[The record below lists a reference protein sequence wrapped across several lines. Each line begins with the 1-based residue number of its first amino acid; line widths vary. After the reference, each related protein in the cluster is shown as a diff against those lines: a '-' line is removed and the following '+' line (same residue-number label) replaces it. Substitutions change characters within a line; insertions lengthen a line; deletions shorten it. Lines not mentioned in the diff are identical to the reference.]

1 MHLLSPMRLALPQ
14 VSFARVAPLA
24 LFAWCAVLFVYGVA
38 AGPLYRTEALRAII
52 GRECLNGHWLYP
64 VLYGEPFLTKP
75 PGHYAAVGLCSLP
88 FGEVSAATA
97 RLPSVFAAMC
107 AVFLVYGLFRRAVGE
122 GAAFVAALLL
132 PCSVLWLDKVP
143 SAEIDMSLVGW
154 VTAALCAL
162 YRAVEAE
169 AEGAGALRW
178 WLLALACV
186 AGGTLTKWTA
196 PAFFYLTAGA
206 LLLWRGRFGLLFRR
220 NHLVA
225 VGAALAL
232 CALWATA
239 VVREVG
245 WDALADT
252 VRKEAAYRFAPK
264 ASKGYPW
271 GELAL
276 YPLAVLAAH
285 LPVAGFALVTFRRAF
300 WESLSARAKLLA
312 QLLHC
317 WTWPNLLFWTLVPNH
332 NVRYALPL
340 SAGLMGLGALGVLW
354 VWRAR
359 SSASLIRPTPP
370 APLPS
375 GRGEKEPSELGNAHV
390 STNAVS
396 PHPSG
401 RGAGGGHATPE
412 TYAVTRF
419 LLLFLACWL
428 VAKVV
433 FVEVVVPNRTAGRNA
448 EATAAE
454 LRAAVPDGAPL
465 YIFKLKDEGVTFYYA
480 RPVRKLNDV
489 RELPPGA
496 FAVLIRLERDA
507 PAFAHLVQ
515 VRELRDQ
522 QGDPI
527 WLSRAP

>member
-1 MHLLSPMRLALPQ
+1 MQLLSPPRLALPKL
-14 VSFARVAPLA
+14 SLARVAPLA
-24 LFAWCAVLFVYGVA
+24 LFAWCAVLFLYGVS

-88 FGEVSAATA
+88 FGEVTAATA

-107 AVFLVYGLFRRAVGE
+107 AAFLVYGLFRRTVGE
-122 GAAFVAALLL
+122 GAAFVATLLL

-154 VTAALCAL
+154 VTAAVCAL

-169 AEGAGALRW
+169 DEGRGAARW

-186 AGGTLTKWTA
+186 AGGALTKWTA

-232 CALWATA
+232 CALWAAA

-276 YPLAVLAAH
+276 YPLTVLAAH

-300 WESLSARAKLLA
+300 WESLAPRTRLLT

-317 WTWPNLLFWTLVPNH
+317 WTWPNLIFWTLVPNH

-340 SAGLMGLGALGVLW
+340 SAGLMGLGALGLLYTF
-354 VWRAR
+354 RAR
-359 SSASLIRPTPP
+359 PRALR
-370 APLPS
+370 
-375 GRGEKEPSELGNAHV
+375 
-390 STNAVS
+390 NAV
-396 PHPSG
+396 
-401 RGAGGGHATPE
+401 AA
-412 TYAVTRF
+412 
-419 LLLFLACWL
+419 FLACWL

-433 FVEVVVPNRTAGRNA
+433 FVEVAIPNRAAGRNA
-448 EATAAE
+448 EATATE
-454 LRAAVPDGAPL
+454 LRAAVPEGAPL
-465 YIFKLKDEGVTFYYA
+465 FALKLKDEGVTFYYA

-489 RELPPGA
+489 RDLPPGA
-496 FAVLIRLERDA
+496 FAVLIRQERDD
-507 PAFAHLVQ
+507 PAFAHLVP

-527 WLSRAP
+527 WLVRAP

>member
-1 MHLLSPMRLALPQ
+1 MQLLSPMRLALPR
-14 VSFARVAPLA
+14 VSLVRVAPLA

-75 PGHYAAVGLCSLP
+75 PGHYAAIGLASLP
-88 FGEVSAATA
+88 FGEVTAATA
-97 RLPSVFAAMC
+97 RLPSVFAAVV

-154 VTAALCAL
+154 VTAAMCAL
-162 YRAVEAE
+162 YRALEAE
-169 AEGAGALRW
+169 DEERGALRW

-196 PAFFYLTAGA
+196 PAFFYLTAGP
-206 LLLWRGRFGLLFRR
+206 LLLWHRRFGLLFRR

-232 CALWATA
+232 CALWAVA

-300 WESLSARAKLLA
+300 WETLAPRAKLLA
-312 QLLHC
+312 RLLHC
-317 WTWPNLLFWTLVPNH
+317 WTWPNLIFWTLVPNH
-332 NVRYALPL
+332 NVRYALPM
-340 SAGLMGLGALGVLW
+340 SAGLMGLGALGVLFALRERP
-354 VWRAR
+354 RALR
-359 SSASLIRPTPP
+359 SA
-370 APLPS
+370 
-375 GRGEKEPSELGNAHV
+375 
-390 STNAVS
+390 AV
-396 PHPSG
+396 
-401 RGAGGGHATPE
+401 A
-412 TYAVTRF
+412 
-419 LLLFLACWL
+419 FLACWL

-433 FVEVVVPNRTAGRNA
+433 FVEVVIPNRTAGRNA

-454 LRAAVPDGAPL
+454 LRAAVPEGVPL
-465 YIFKLKDEGVTFYYA
+465 YALKLKDEGITFYYA
-480 RPVRKLNDV
+480 RPVRKLTDV

-496 FAVLIRLERDA
+496 FAVLIRQERDD
-507 PAFAHLVQ
+507 PAFAHLVP

-527 WLSRAP
+527 WLVRAPW